1 MNLAR
6 RAATVALLA
15 AGCATSAPP
24 SPPAGAN
31 AAEAPR
37 PVAWYQRCSP
47 ADPNRTAWYCV
58 IGQIG
63 YSILGGMQPPDGPGV
78 K

>member
-1 MNLAR
+1 MSVAR
-6 RAATVALLA
+6 WAVIGALLA

-24 SPPAGAN
+24 SPPAGAT
-31 AAEAPR
+31 AVDAPR

-47 ADPNRTAWYCV
+47 ADPNRAAWYCV

-63 YSILGGMQPPDGPGV
+63 YSILGGMQPPEGPGV
-78 K
+78 R